1 MIKFIY
7 TISVLLLAS
16 VTARSQQPS
25 TLTRSDSD
33 KSAVIESVLVAE
45 LRNQNSVPDFA
56 NIRQV
61 SSDNIEFV
69 EQSQLS
75 KHGFTL
81 LAVADLRQSKKDRI
95 VTYLL
100 FRNISLRDGVA
111 VVKLSRV
118 TEGRPCFGAPI
129 SIERTYTYE
138 SRQSSGG
145 WVAQMTARPTPS
157 VPFVVTRSNAPH

>member
-1 MIKFIY
+1 MIKFVC
-7 TISVLLLAS
+7 TISVLLVVS
-16 VTARSQQPS
+16 FTARGQQIS
-25 TLTRSDSD
+25 TVTLSDSD
-33 KSAVIESVLVAE
+33 KAAVIESVLAAE

-56 NIRQV
+56 NIRHV

-69 EQSQLS
+69 ERSQLS
-75 KHGFTL
+75 KYGFTL
-81 LAVADLRQSKKDRI
+81 VAAADLRQSKKDRI

-111 VVKLSRV
+111 VVRLSRV

-129 SIERTYTYE
+129 SIERTFTYE

-157 VPFVVTRSNAPH
+157 VHFVVTRSKASH